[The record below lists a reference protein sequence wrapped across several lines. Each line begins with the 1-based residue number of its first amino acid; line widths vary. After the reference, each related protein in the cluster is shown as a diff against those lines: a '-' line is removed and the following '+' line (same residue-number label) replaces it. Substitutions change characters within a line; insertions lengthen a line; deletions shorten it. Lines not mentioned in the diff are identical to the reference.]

1 MKLKIR
7 LLRVNSLMP
16 KRMTAYSAGCDL
28 SACLDEPLTIHP
40 GQTVKVPTGIACE
53 LEADGGY
60 VLLIYAR
67 SSLAANH
74 GLAPANCVG
83 VIDLDYRGEIFVP
96 LHNSSPEPY
105 TILDGERIAQLIVT
119 PVIMPDI
126 EEASELSDTL
136 RGTGGFGSTGIQ
148 G

>member
-1 MKLKIR
+1 MKLKIK

-16 KRMTAYSAGCDL
+16 KRMTPHSAGYDL
-28 SACLDEPLTIHP
+28 SACLDEPLTVRP

-53 LEADGGY
+53 LEAEGGY
-60 VLLIYAR
+60 VLLTYAR

-83 VIDLDYRGEIFVP
+83 VIDLDYRGEIFIP

-105 TILDGERIAQLIVT
+105 TILDGERIAQLIVA
-119 PVIMPDI
+119 PVITPEL
-126 EEASELSDTL
+126 EEAAELSDTD
-136 RGTGGFGSTGIQ
+136 RGAGGFGSTGKQ